1 MRRLTRLAQ
10 VFKLDGTAT
19 STQRPTYSAVPD
31 SHPEA
36 FDSETRLRLLTGFRA
51 LAEADDAS
59 LDSAAATVYSQD
71 VAWRGSHPMNE
82 IAGCASVVSEVWR
95 PLREALPDLERR
107 DEIFVCGE
115 YQGRQLVAAMGHYC
129 GTFDKPWLGIPPTGH
144 PLWVR
149 YGEVH
154 QIENG
159 KIVQS
164 SCLWDVL
171 DVMHQA
177 GFQPL
182 AASLGHE
189 YRWGGPLTADGIRLQ
204 PSPPEQGADSIAQ
217 TLAMH
222 ATLAGHDDRGNLSRQ
237 ALLDM
242 PQKEHWHP
250 KMMWYGPSGIG
261 TTRALS
267 GFVDRHQLPFRHAF
281 PGRKAGD
288 ALSAMIERGEA
299 PTGGGHY
306 IRIGDGPYSVTG
318 GWPSVYAPHEGGSI
332 FGIAGTGKLV
342 GMRVMDFYLH
352 HEGLIRENWVPIDVI
367 DLLLQLGVDVFD
379 RMQLAFDRR

>member
-1 MRRLTRLAQ
+1 MTRFLQ
-10 VFKLDGTAT
+10 VFKLNPHPPAALTKPVSDAT
-19 STQRPTYSAVPD
+19 PD
-31 SHPEA
+31 I
-36 FDSETRLRLLTGFRA
+36 FDTDTRRA
-51 LAEADDAS
+51 LWLGLSKLAEADDAN
-59 LDSAAATVYSQD
+59 LESAAEELYAPD
-71 VAWRGSHPMNE
+71 LNWRGSHPMNE
-82 IAGCASVVSEVWR
+82 VHGRAKVLDEVWR
-95 PLREALPDLERR
+95 PLRTALPDLERR
-107 DEIFVCGE
+107 DEIFVCGP
-115 YQGRQLVAAMGHYC
+115 YQGRHLVATMGHYC
-129 GTFDKPWLGIPPTGH
+129 GTFEKPWLGIPPTGH
-144 PLWVR
+144 PLWLR

-154 QIENG
+154 QIEGG

-189 YRWGGPLTADGIRLQ
+189 FRWGGPLTADGIRLH
-204 PSPPEQGADSIAQ
+204 PSEPEQGAASIAQ

-222 ATLAGHDDRGNLSRQ
+222 ATLSAHDDRGNLSRE
-237 ALLDM
+237 ALLNM

-261 TTRALS
+261 TTRALE

-288 ALSAMIERGEA
+288 VLTGMIERGEA
-299 PTGGGHY
+299 PEGGGHY
-306 IRIGDGPYSVTG
+306 IRVGDGPYSVTG

-332 FGIAGTGKLV
+332 FGLGGTNKLV

-352 HEGLIRENWVPIDVI
+352 HEGLIRENWIPIDVI

-379 RMQLAFDRR
+379 RMQLAFSRG